1 MANKKRDAED
11 NRGARDEKAQTRDD
25 KPHVQITPPP
35 LSPVPLSF
43 RSCSSKQRFNIPR
56 LAIASARLWTR
67 WGGDNST
74 HQFVHL
80 RVTNED
86 LQNFSQGQ

>member
-1 MANKKRDAED
+1 MLKTIAG
-11 NRGARDEKAQTRDD
+11 RGMRKSKDD
-25 KPHVQITPPP
+25 KPHVKIKPP
-35 LSPVPLSF
+35 LSPIPLSF
-43 RSCSSKQRFNIPR
+43 GSFSSKQRFNIPR

>member
-1 MANKKRDAED
+1 MLKTIAGREMRKLKR
-11 NRGARDEKAQTRDD
+11 GMISPMYKY
-25 KPHVQITPPP
+25 PPP
-35 LSPVPLSF
+35 PPPPPPSPVPLSF